1 MRLTLAAA
9 PAFSFV
15 ALCSALAPAIAQI
28 PTRYLTARM
37 AAVAV
42 TAPRAGDQLYIGRTA
57 QISWRTRSSDASIVA
72 IVLISADGRRQTL
85 IAWSAPNTG
94 SYNWTIPAGQRA
106 GNYRVHVRA
115 DEAEGRSGQFTISPI
130 PAGLAVPNVSSFS
143 PSDRGYVNLK
153 LTISGRDF
161 RPGLFTVRI
170 GTRQLQLISQAT
182 NMMEARFPATAMT
195 GDLVVS
201 HGTTATEYIL
211 KHGYRVSGDALITDV
226 QPRII
231 RRGTAV
237 TVTGTDLWGA
247 YPYNW
252 NNSVG
257 YVGLTNSTS
266 VTAGDQMIK
275 ASMWDVSDD
284 GTSATFTAYEAFIA
298 TALGG
303 VTMANPQPTS
313 VSGTFRLTKIGNNN
327 NLLVAG
333 PSLTWQPAVLAIT
346 SLVPPAWGT
355 QAVSFVLVPFNGAV
369 LVSVFGTDMQ
379 GSAATIGNV
388 ALTESFSWSGNDG
401 WIEVPYSALTNPV
414 VLTKGAQ
421 TAQSPQLL
429 TVIPSPRMQDP
440 TTDLTVPL
448 VIKIDQDFS
457 LPGWDLAPAA
467 GSGLSYPIR
476 LTNSGLIN
484 CHLQF
489 SVVSQ
494 TASEIKIRFSTVTG
508 STVPSACLGASGSGK
523 GQMVMFAE
531 FGGAQRELWRRSY
544 YLTP

>member
-1 MRLTLAAA
+1 MRPTLVAA
-9 PAFSFV
+9 PAFFFV
-15 ALCSALAPAIAQI
+15 SLCATLASATAQI

-37 AAVAV
+37 ATVVV
-42 TAPRAGDQLYIGRTA
+42 TSPRAGDQLYIGRTA
-57 QISWRTRSSDASIVA
+57 HITWRTPGSDASIVA
-72 IVLISADGRRQTL
+72 IVLISANGRSQTL

-94 SYNWTIPAGQRA
+94 SYNWTIPATQRA
-106 GNYRVHVRA
+106 GNYTVHVRA
-115 DEAEGRSGQFTISPI
+115 NEAEGRSGQFTISPI
-130 PAGLAVPNVSSFS
+130 PAGVAVPNVSSFS
-143 PSDRGYVNLK
+143 PSDRGYINLTLTVN
-153 LTISGRDF
+153 GRDF
-161 RPGLFTVRI
+161 LPGLFTVRI
-170 GTRQLQLISQAT
+170 GTQQLQLISQST
-182 NMMEARFPATAMT
+182 NVMVARLPATAVT

-201 HGTTATEYIL
+201 HGTPATEYIL
-211 KHGYRVSGDALITDV
+211 KHAYRVSGDAVITDV
-226 QPRII
+226 QPRTIH
-231 RRGTAV
+231 RGTVV

-252 NNSVG
+252 TGSSG

-266 VTAGDQMIK
+266 VTAGDHMTM
-275 ASMWDVSDD
+275 ASTWDVSDD
-284 GTSATFTAYEAFIA
+284 GTSATFTAYEMYTA

-303 VTMANPQPTS
+303 VTILNPQPVS

-327 NLLVAG
+327 NLLIAG
-333 PSLTWQPAVLAIT
+333 PSVTWQPAVLAIT

-355 QAVSFVLVPFNGAV
+355 QAVNFVLVPFNGTL

-379 GSAATIGNV
+379 SAAAAMGNV
-388 ALTESFSWSGNDG
+388 GLRGAFSWSGNDG
-401 WIEVPYSALTNPV
+401 WIEVPYNALTNPV

-421 TAQSPQLL
+421 TAQSPQPL

-440 TTDLTVPL
+440 TTDLSIPL
-448 VIKIDQDFS
+448 VIKIDQDVS

-494 TASEIKIRFSTVTG
+494 TAGEIKIRFSTVTG
-508 STVPSACLGASGSGK
+508 STVPPACLGASGSGK
-523 GQMVMFAE
+523 GQMVMYAE
-531 FGGAQRELWRRSY
+531 LGGAQRELWRRSY